1 MVVTPGGLAV
11 KLQTPGSVRQNPGE
25 LVACDLCAAPSQVLQ
40 IRAQISVATTHTSS
54 PSPSGSSTSTTSTD
68 GGALRTAFTRC
79 PPLIDPHSSS
89 CLKRTCVYVLCSRKL
104 RRILCSR
111 KLRRLC
117 VAFDDKQKGTRPTLP
132 SAPTSRSARLSNH
145 VPR

>member
-1 MVVTPGGLAV
+1 MVVTHSPCLAV

-54 PSPSGSSTSTTSTD
+54 PSPSGSSTSTTSTE
-68 GGALRTAFTRC
+68 GGALRTALTRC

-89 CLKRTCVYVLCSRKL
+89 ALNGPVSTYFALYFALGNCAGYFARGSCAGCV
-104 RRILCSR
+104 
-111 KLRRLC
+111 
-117 VAFDDKQKGTRPTLP
+117 
-132 SAPTSRSARLSNH
+132 
-145 VPR
+145 